1 MKVITVM
8 VNNSTDIKQHEH
20 YHLKQLNT
28 KKTMTCLLDH
38 DMFIGEIIRLHCYY
52 PTCT

>member
-20 YHLKQLNT
+20 YPLKQVNT
-28 KKTMTCLLDH
+28 K
-38 DMFIGEIIRLHCYY
+38 
-52 PTCT
+52 